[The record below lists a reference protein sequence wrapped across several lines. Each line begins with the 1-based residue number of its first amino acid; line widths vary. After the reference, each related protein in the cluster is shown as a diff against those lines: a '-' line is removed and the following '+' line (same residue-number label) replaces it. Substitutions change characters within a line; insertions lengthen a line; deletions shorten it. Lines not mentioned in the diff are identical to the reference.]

1 MNFINFISDL
11 PPLGKLTFACYPLT
25 MKALMFSPYS
35 FIPLPTLDVSL
46 TWWCSMVLSFD
57 CWDDLVLLVFIKIN
71 SSLHS
76 MNGSFLGGKKKK
88 KEKGCTHLFVT
99 ADTFLPLS

>member
-1 MNFINFISDL
+1 
-11 PPLGKLTFACYPLT
+11 
-25 MKALMFSPYS
+25 
-35 FIPLPTLDVSL
+35 
-46 TWWCSMVLSFD
+46 MVLSFD